1 MNGLEIRSV
10 TWDDV
15 NHGLDEGYDGWE
27 KLEDWHPKDKKWF
40 RLSVTLTIGEK
51 GIVGTN
57 LFWLEICTAA
67 YAKEKGTHSK
77 RPYVLIVDEFD
88 WPKIKPM
95 IVERVMSC
103 ERGDWDSSVAE
114 LRKHFHWEYETK
126 QTSRKK
132 LKPLPES
139 VFPIIDWDDDSSDP
153 EDLDVSKNKL
163 N

>member
-1 MNGLEIRSV
+1 MSRLEITSV
-10 TWDDV
+10 TWEDIHPDFGV
-15 NHGLDEGYDGWE
+15 NDDGWE
-27 KLEDWHPKDKKWF
+27 KLEDWEPEDRKF
-40 RLSVTLTIGEK
+40 VSLTVTIDVGME
-51 GIVGTN
+51 GMAGTN

-88 WPKIKPM
+88 WLKIKPL
-95 IVERVMSC
+95 IADRVMSC
-103 ERGDWDSSVAE
+103 ERDDWDSSVAE

-139 VFPIIDWDDDSSDP
+139 FFPIIDWDDDAADP
-153 EDLDVSKNKL
+153 ETAEVQKKKL

>member
-15 NHGLDEGYDGWE
+15 NHGLDEGDDGWE

-40 RLSVTLTIGEK
+40 RLSVTITIGEK
-51 GIVGTN
+51 GVSGTN

-88 WPKIKPM
+88 WLKIKPL
-95 IVERVMSC
+95 IADRVMSC
-103 ERGDWDSSVAE
+103 ERDDWDSSVAE

-139 VFPIIDWDDDSSDP
+139 FFPIIDWDDDAADP
-153 EDLDVSKNKL
+153 ETAEVQKKKL